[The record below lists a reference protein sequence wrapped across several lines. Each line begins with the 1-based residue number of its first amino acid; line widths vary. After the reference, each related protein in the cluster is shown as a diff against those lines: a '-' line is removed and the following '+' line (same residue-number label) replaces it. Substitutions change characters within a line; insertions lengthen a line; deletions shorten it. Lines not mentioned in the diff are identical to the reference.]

1 MKIKKDYLTELLS
14 YEPSKETR
22 ILILEEVKTT
32 GKTIEEVADKYAMP
46 PMMFIHDDGSFDYEG
61 QKMTNKDFEKRFPH
75 RRFITIGSKKQQDA
89 KLLNQ

>member
-46 PMMFIHDDGSFDYEG
+46 PLFILDDDGTFIYEN
-61 QKMTNKDFEKRFPH
+61 QKMTNIEFGKRFPH
-75 RRFITIGSKKQQDA
+75 RRFVTVGTKKQQDA
-89 KLLNQ
+89 KLINQ